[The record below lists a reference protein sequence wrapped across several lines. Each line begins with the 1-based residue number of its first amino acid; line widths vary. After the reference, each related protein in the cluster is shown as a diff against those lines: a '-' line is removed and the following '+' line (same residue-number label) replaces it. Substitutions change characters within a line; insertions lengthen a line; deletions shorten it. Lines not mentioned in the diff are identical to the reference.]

1 MRDVL
6 ILKLKVTFVHACL
19 QDDFYDAVYRYYPD
33 SAEEFCT
40 KLVMTF
46 HEVIIPNTVCEF
58 FCTSAEGARELCYK
72 GPIAG

>member
-6 ILKLKVTFVHACL
+6 ILKPRVTFVHACL

-33 SAEEFCT
+33 GAEEFCT

-46 HEVIIPNTVCEF
+46 HEVNMLNTRLSEQ
-58 FCTSAEGARELCYK
+58 LCAITISTPFSYVN
-72 GPIAG
+72 